1 MFVYEKMNE
10 DNVSGM
16 ALLEKENFTD
26 GWSLESLKE
35 EINNPDALYM
45 CVRDDENGKIIASA
59 GMIISFETADIMNVS
74 VDKEYRRRNIA
85 RNLLLKLFEEGR
97 KKGVTEFT
105 LEVRQGNDA
114 ARKLYEKLGFSYA
127 GTRPGFYSNPKED
140 AAIYWLKGN

>member
-45 CVRDDENGKIIASA
+45 CVRDDENGRIIREER
-59 GMIISFETADIMNVS
+59 GDNCNFWIKRIT
-74 VDKEYRRRNIA
+74 EY
-85 RNLLLKLFEEGR
+85 
-97 KKGVTEFT
+97 
-105 LEVRQGNDA
+105 
-114 ARKLYEKLGFSYA
+114 LYHGF
-127 GTRPGFYSNPKED
+127 R
-140 AAIYWLKGN
+140 

>member
-1 MFVYEKMNE
+1 M
-10 DNVSGM
+10 
-16 ALLEKENFTD
+16 
-26 GWSLESLKE
+26 
-35 EINNPDALYM
+35 
-45 CVRDDENGKIIASA
+45 
-59 GMIISFETADIMNVS
+59 VS

-105 LEVRQGNDA
+105 LEVREGNYA

-140 AAIYWLKGN
+140 AAIYWLKSN

>member
-35 EINNPDALYM
+35 EIKNPDALYM
-45 CVRDDENGKIIASA
+45 CVRDDENGRIIASA

-74 VDKEYRRRNIA
+74 VDKEYRRRNM
-85 RNLLLKLFEEGR
+85 LKLFEEGR

-114 ARKLYEKLGFSYA
+114 ARKLYEKLGFSFA